1 MCQLHEEIT
10 RDRKTQCLHRFVK
23 EQTAGLPPQNST
35 ITAVLRFVLRSVCKP
50 LKFIGTTTLS
60 IRRVPKTTASPS
72 SSFFSKLF
80 SFASWHLSR
89 SVVECVLAPCQKT
102 FHNTTLVYLSTYTST
117 YHPSPVIF
125 AFLPFKYMAVRKLR
139 MC

>member
-1 MCQLHEEIT
+1 MANTLDTLLSWQTTFTRVSKTFLKKRLILYTYVCLSRVNWVLVMCQLHEEIT

-72 SSFFSKLF
+72 SSSSFFSLNY
-80 SFASWHLSR
+80 SR
-89 SVVECVLAPCQKT
+89 LLRGIY
-102 FHNTTLVYLSTYTST
+102 LV
-117 YHPSPVIF
+117 
-125 AFLPFKYMAVRKLR
+125 RW
-139 MC
+139 